1 MEPVRTHAA
10 PSSSARRAARAWLK
24 PGVFVG
30 ALVPLADL
38 VLRALLGKLGADP
51 IAVSLNRLGLLA
63 LIMLLASLTCTPLRQ
78 LYQWSWPMQLRR
90 MLGLFAFFYAA
101 LHFLVYV
108 ALDRWG
114 ALDTLAE
121 DLVARP
127 FITLG
132 FVAFLLLVPLA
143 VTSTKGMVKRLGA
156 ARWRRLHRLSYL
168 AAVLAVLH
176 FMWRVKRDIT
186 EPLAYATVLGLL
198 FLLRALAALS
208 ARLSRPR

>member
-1 MEPVRTHAA
+1 MPSAPTKATPSRT
-10 PSSSARRAARAWLK
+10 ARRASLAWLK

-30 ALVPLADL
+30 ALVPLVDL
-38 VLRALLGKLGADP
+38 VVRAALGELGADP

-63 LIMLLASLTCTPLRQ
+63 LIMLLASLACTPLRQ
-78 LYQWSWPMQLRR
+78 LYRWSWPMRLRR
-90 MLGLFAFFYAA
+90 MLGLFAFFYAS

-121 DLVARP
+121 DLAERP

-132 FVAFLLLVPLA
+132 FAAFLLLVPLA
-143 VTSTKGMVKRLGA
+143 ITSTKDMVKLLGA

-168 AAVLAVLH
+168 AAALAVLH

-198 FLLRALAALS
+198 LLVRALAALS
-208 ARLSRPR
+208 ARLARTR

>member
-1 MEPVRTHAA
+1 MR
-10 PSSSARRAARAWLK
+10 
-24 PGVFVG
+24 
-30 ALVPLADL
+30 
-38 VLRALLGKLGADP
+38 
-51 IAVSLNRLGLLA
+51 
-63 LIMLLASLTCTPLRQ
+63 
-78 LYQWSWPMQLRR
+78 LRR
-90 MLGLFAFFYAA
+90 MLGLFAFFYAS

-121 DLVARP
+121 DLAERP

-132 FVAFLLLVPLA
+132 FAAFLLLVPLA
-143 VTSTKGMVKRLGA
+143 ITSTKDMVKLLGA

-168 AAVLAVLH
+168 AAALAVLH

-198 FLLRALAALS
+198 LLVRALAALS
-208 ARLSRPR
+208 ARLARTR